1 MNIPRFF
8 VDRPIFAVV
17 LSVLMLIAGGLTLLK
32 LPLSEY
38 PQVTPPTVQV
48 TASYPG
54 ANPEVIAET
63 VAAPLE
69 QAINGVENML
79 YMSSQS
85 ATDGR
90 MTLTVAFQQGTDPD
104 MAQIQVQNR
113 VSRVL
118 PRLPQEVQRIG
129 VVTQKTSPDILMV
142 VHLVSPDDRY
152 DPLYLSNYAHLQVR
166 DQLARLPG
174 VGDVLVWGAGEYS
187 MRIWLD
193 PTKVAARGLTASDV
207 VATIQEQNVQVAAG
221 SVGQQPDASA
231 AFQITV
237 NTLGRLSKE
246 EQFGDIVVKT
256 GTDGQITRLRDIA
269 RIELGADS
277 YALRSL
283 LNGKPA
289 LAIQVIQS
297 PGANALDV
305 SSAIR
310 GAMEELQKGF
320 PEGIEYRIAY
330 DPTVFVEAS
339 LEAVV
344 VTLLEAIALVVLVV
358 VIFLQT
364 WRASIIP
371 LVAVPVSLVGTFAL
385 MYMFGFS
392 LNTLSL
398 FGLVLSIGIVVD
410 DAIVVVENAER
421 HIALGETPKEAAR
434 KAMDEVTGPI
444 IAITLVLSAVF
455 IPSAFLSGLQGE
467 FYRQFALTIAIST
480 ILSAINSLT
489 LSPALAGVLLKPHH
503 GDVKRDILTR
513 VIDALFGRFF
523 KLFNRFFDSAS
534 NAYVWTV
541 RRAVRLSVVVLLIY
555 AGLVGMTWMG
565 FQTVPIGFIPAQDKY
580 YLVGIAQLP
589 SGASLDRTE
598 AVVKKMSE
606 IALAEPGVES
616 VVAFPGLSVNGM
628 VNIPNAAV
636 MFTMLKPFDERKDPS
651 LSAFAIADRLM
662 GKFSQIPDGFAG
674 IFPPPPVPGLGSTG
688 GFKIQ
693 IEDRAGLGFD
703 ALAQAQGAVMG
714 KAMQTPE
721 LAGMLAGFQVNAPQI
736 QVDIDRVKAKSQ
748 GVSLNTIFETLQVNL
763 GSLYA
768 NDFNLFGRTYRVVV
782 QADAPFRTQPED
794 IGMLKVRNAAGEM
807 MPLSALLTIKHSSG
821 PDRVMHY
828 NGFPSVD
835 ISGSPAPGYS
845 FGQATAAMEKIAS
858 ETLPPGMAFEWTELA
873 YQEKQAGNTA
883 MYVFPLS
890 VLLAFLILAA
900 QYNCWSLPFAV
911 LLIAPMAL
919 LSAIVGVWFTG
930 GDNNIFTQIGFVV
943 LVGLAAKNAILIVE
957 FARAKEDEGVDPL
970 NAVLEAA
977 RLRLRPILMTSL
989 AFIAGVVPL
998 VIATGAGAEMRHVM
1012 GIAVF
1017 AGMLGVTLFGLV
1029 LTPVFYVLVRR
1040 MAIARERRSD
1050 SAAALESGVYA
1061 GVSEGRSEK
1070 G

>member
-79 YMSSQS
+79 YMSSQA

-90 MTLTVAFQQGTDPD
+90 MTLTIAFKQGTDPD

-113 VSRVL
+113 VSRAL
-118 PRLPQEVQRIG
+118 PRLPLEVQRIG

-152 DPLYLSNYAHLQVR
+152 DPLYLSNFAILQVR

-174 VGDVLVWGAGEYS
+174 VGDVILGGAGEYS

-193 PTKVAARGLTASDV
+193 PAKVAARGLTASDI
-207 VATIQEQNVQVAAG
+207 VAAIQEQNVQVAAG
-221 SVGQQPDASA
+221 SVGQQPEASA
-231 AFQITV
+231 AFQVTV
-237 NTLGRLSKE
+237 NTLGRLSSE
-246 EQFGDIVVKT
+246 EQFGEIVIKA
-256 GTDGQITRLRDIA
+256 GTDGQVTRLRDVA

-283 LNGKPA
+283 LDGKPA
-289 LAIQVIQS
+289 LAMQIIQS

-305 SSAIR
+305 SSAVR
-310 GAMEELQKGF
+310 TTMAEFQKGF

-330 DPTVFVEAS
+330 DPTVFVKAS

-344 VTLLEAIALVVLVV
+344 MTLLEAVVLVV
-358 VIFLQT
+358 IVVVLFLQT

-410 DAIVVVENAER
+410 DAIVVVENVER

-444 IAITLVLSAVF
+444 VAITSVLSAVF

-503 GDVKRDILTR
+503 GDVKRDLPTR
-513 VIDALFGRFF
+513 VIDFLFGWFF
-523 KLFNRFFDSAS
+523 RLFNRFFDGAS
-534 NAYVWTV
+534 NAYVWSV
-541 RRAVRLSVVVLLIY
+541 RRAARLSVLVLLVY
-555 AGLVGMTWMG
+555 AGLVGMTWVG
-565 FQTVPIGFIPAQDKY
+565 FQTVPNGFVPAQDKY

-589 SGASLDRTE
+589 TGASLDRTE

-651 LSAFAIADRLM
+651 LSAFAIAGKLM

-674 IFPPPPVPGLGSTG
+674 MFPPPPVPGLGSTG

-693 IEDRAGLGFD
+693 IEDRAGLGFE
-703 ALAQAQGAVMG
+703 ALAQAQGAIMG
-714 KAMQTPE
+714 RAMQTPE
-721 LAGMLAGFQVNAPQI
+721 LAGMLASFQVNAPQV

-748 GVSLNTIFETLQVNL
+748 GVPLNTIFETLQVNL

-768 NDFNLFGRTYRVVV
+768 NDFNRFGRTYRVMV
-782 QADAPFRTQPED
+782 QADAPFRMQPED
-794 IGMLKVRNAAGEM
+794 IGRLKVRNSAGDM
-807 MPLSALLTIKHSSG
+807 IPLSALLTIKHSSG

-828 NGFPSVD
+828 NGFPSAD

-845 FGQATAAMEKIAS
+845 FGQATAAMERIAS
-858 ETLPPGMAFEWTELA
+858 ETLPPGMAFEWTDLA

-883 MYVFPLS
+883 MFVFPLS

-900 QYNCWSLPFAV
+900 QYNSWSLPFAV

-919 LSAIVGVWFTG
+919 LSAIAGVWFTG

-970 NAVLEAA
+970 AAVLEAA
-977 RLRLRPILMTSL
+977 RLRLRPILITSL

-998 VIATGAGAEMRHVM
+998 VIATGAGAEMRHAM

-1017 AGMLGVTLFGLV
+1017 AGMLGVTLFGLL
-1029 LTPVFYVLVRR
+1029 LTPIFYVVVRR
-1040 MAIARERRSD
+1040 LAIRRDPSPQQ
-1050 SAAALESGVYA
+1050 ATKAHA
-1061 GVSEGRSEK
+1061 
-1070 G
+1070 

>member
-48 TASYPG
+48 TATYPG

-90 MTLTVAFQQGTDPD
+90 MTLTVTFQQGTNPD

-142 VHLVSPDDRY
+142 AHLVSPDERY
-152 DPLYLSNYAHLQVR
+152 DPLYLSNYALLQVR

-174 VGDVLVWGAGEYS
+174 VGDVVIWGAGEYS

-193 PTKVAARGLTASDV
+193 PAKVAARGLTASDV

-221 SVGQQPDASA
+221 SVGQQPDTSA
-231 AFQITV
+231 AFQVTV
-237 NTLGRLSKE
+237 NTLGRLSNE
-246 EQFGDIVVKT
+246 EQFGDIVVKA
-256 GTDGQITRLRDIA
+256 GADGQVTRLRDLA
-269 RIELGADS
+269 RIELGADA

-283 LNGKPA
+283 LDGKPA
-289 LAIQVIQS
+289 LAIQIIQS
-297 PGANALDV
+297 PGANALEV

-310 GAMEELQKGF
+310 DTMEELQKGF
-320 PEGIEYRIAY
+320 PESIEYRIAY

-344 VTLLEAIALVVLVV
+344 ITLLEAIVLVV
-358 VIFLQT
+358 IVVVLFLQT

-410 DAIVVVENAER
+410 DAIVVVENVER
-421 HIALGETPKEAAR
+421 HITLGETPKEAAR

-444 IAITLVLSAVF
+444 IAITSVLSAVF

-503 GDVKRDILTR
+503 GGVKRDLLTR
-513 VIDALFGRFF
+513 LIDFLFGWFF
-523 KLFNRFFDSAS
+523 RLFNRFFDSAS
-534 NAYVWTV
+534 NAYVRSV
-541 RRAVRLSVVVLLIY
+541 RRAVRFSGLVLLIY

-565 FQTVPIGFIPAQDKY
+565 FQAVPNGFVPAQDKY

-606 IALAEPGVES
+606 LALAEPGVES

-636 MFTMLKPFDERKDPS
+636 IFTMLKPFDQRKDPS
-651 LSAFAIADRLM
+651 LSAFAIAGRLM

-674 IFPPPPVPGLGSTG
+674 IFPPPPVPGLGATG
-688 GFKIQ
+688 GFKFQ
-693 IEDRAGLGFD
+693 IEDRAGLGFE
-703 ALAQAQGAVMG
+703 ALAQAQGAFMA

-721 LAGMLAGFQVNAPQI
+721 LAGMLASFQVNAPQV

-748 GVSLNTIFETLQVNL
+748 GVPLNTIFETLQVNL

-768 NDFNLFGRTYRVVV
+768 NDFNRFGRTYRVMV
-782 QADAPFRTQPED
+782 QADAKFRMQTED
-794 IGMLKVRNAAGEM
+794 IGRLKVRNAAGEM
-807 MPLSALLTIKHSSG
+807 IPLSALLTIKHSTG

-828 NGFPSVD
+828 NGFPSAD
-835 ISGSPAPGYS
+835 ISGGPAAGYS
-845 FGQATAAMEKIAS
+845 FGQATAAIEQIAS
-858 ETLPPGMAFEWTELA
+858 EILPPGMAFEWTDLA

-900 QYNCWSLPFAV
+900 QYNSWSLPFAV

-919 LSAIVGVWFTG
+919 LSAIAGVWFTG

-957 FARAKEDEGVDPL
+957 FARAKEDEGIDPL
-970 NAVLEAA
+970 KAVLEAA

-1040 MAIARERRSD
+1040 MAIARQKRSEPI
-1050 SAAALESGVYA
+1050 ALEPSVA
-1061 GVSEGRSEK
+1061 E
-1070 G
+1070 

>member
-17 LSVLMLIAGGLTLLK
+17 LSVLMLIGGGLTLLK

-69 QAINGVENML
+69 QVINGVDNML
-79 YMSSQS
+79 YMSSQA

-90 MTLTVAFQQGTDPD
+90 MTLTVTFQQGTDPD
-104 MAQIQVQNR
+104 MAQVQVQNR
-113 VSRVL
+113 VSRAL

-152 DPLYLSNYAHLQVR
+152 DPLYLSNFATLQVR
-166 DQLARLPG
+166 DQLARLSG

-193 PTKVAARGLTASDV
+193 PAKVAARGLTATDV
-207 VATIQEQNVQVAAG
+207 VAAIQEQNAQVAAG

-231 AFQITV
+231 ALQVTV
-237 NTLGRLSKE
+237 NTLGRLSTE

-256 GTDGQITRLRDIA
+256 GADGQITRLRDVS

-283 LNGKPA
+283 LDGKPA
-289 LAIQVIQS
+289 LALQIIQS

-305 SSAIR
+305 ASAIR
-310 GAMEELQKGF
+310 STMEELQKGF

-330 DPTVFVEAS
+330 DPTVFVKAS

-344 VTLLEAIALVVLVV
+344 VTLLEAIVLVV
-358 VIFLQT
+358 IVVVLFLQT

-371 LVAVPVSLVGTFAL
+371 LVAVPVSLVGTFAF

-410 DAIVVVENAER
+410 DAIVVVENVER

-444 IAITLVLSAVF
+444 IAITSVLSAVF

-480 ILSAINSLT
+480 ILSAVNSLT
-489 LSPALAGVLLKPHH
+489 LSPALAAVLLKPHH
-503 GDVKRDILTR
+503 GETKRDLLTR
-513 VIDALFGRFF
+513 VIDRLFGWFF
-523 KLFNRFFDSAS
+523 RLFNRFFDRAS
-534 NAYVWTV
+534 NAYVWSV
-541 RRAVRLSVVVLLIY
+541 RRAVRFSVIVLLGY
-555 AGLVGMTWMG
+555 AGLVGMTWLG
-565 FQTVPIGFIPAQDKY
+565 FQTVPNGFVPAQDKY

-589 SGASLDRTE
+589 TGASLDRTE
-598 AVVKKMSE
+598 AVVKTMSE

-636 MFTMLKPFDERKDPS
+636 IFTMLKPFDERKDPS
-651 LSAFAIADRLM
+651 LSAFAIAGRLM

-674 IFPPPPVPGLGSTG
+674 IFPPPPVPGLGATG

-693 IEDRAGLGFD
+693 IEDRAGLGFE

-721 LAGMLAGFQVNAPQI
+721 LAGMLASFQVNAPQV

-748 GVSLNTIFETLQVNL
+748 GVPLNTIFETLQVNL

-768 NDFNLFGRTYRVVV
+768 NDFNRFGRTYRVMV
-782 QADAPFRTQPED
+782 QADAPFRMQPED
-794 IGMLKVRNAAGEM
+794 IGRLKVRNAAGQM
-807 MPLSALLTIKHSSG
+807 IPLSALLTITHSSG

-828 NGFPSVD
+828 NSFPSAD
-835 ISGSPAPGYS
+835 ISGTPAPGYS
-845 FGQATAAMEKIAS
+845 FGQATAAIERIAS

-900 QYNCWSLPFAV
+900 QYNSWSLPFAV

-919 LSAIVGVWFTG
+919 LSAIAGVWFTG

-1029 LTPVFYVLVRR
+1029 LTPVFYVIVRR
-1040 MAIARERRSD
+1040 MAISREQRSNP
-1050 SAAALESGVYA
+1050 SPALDTPV
-1061 GVSEGRSEK
+1061 
-1070 G
+1070 

>member
-17 LSVLMLIAGGLTLLK
+17 LSVLMLIGGGLTLLK

-54 ANPEVIAET
+54 ASPEVIAET

-69 QAINGVENML
+69 QVINGVENML
-79 YMSSQS
+79 YMSSQA

-90 MTLTVAFQQGTDPD
+90 MTLTVTFQQGTDPD

-113 VSRVL
+113 VSRAL

-152 DPLYLSNYAHLQVR
+152 DPLYLSNFATLQVR
-166 DQLARLPG
+166 DQLARLSG

-187 MRIWLD
+187 MRVWLD
-193 PTKVAARGLTASDV
+193 PAKVAARGLTASDV
-207 VATIQEQNVQVAAG
+207 VAAIREQNAQVAAG

-231 AFQITV
+231 AFQVTV
-237 NTLGRLSKE
+237 NTLGRLSSE

-256 GTDGQITRLRDIA
+256 GSDGQITRLRDIA
-269 RIELGADS
+269 RIELGADA

-283 LNGKPA
+283 LDGKPA
-289 LAIQVIQS
+289 LAMQIVQS

-305 SSAIR
+305 ASAVR
-310 GAMEELQKGF
+310 STMEELQKGF

-330 DPTVFVEAS
+330 DPTVFVKAS

-344 VTLLEAIALVVLVV
+344 MTLLEAIVLVV
-358 VIFLQT
+358 IVVVLFLQT

-371 LVAVPVSLVGTFAL
+371 LVAVPISLVGTFAL

-410 DAIVVVENAER
+410 DAIVVVENVER

-444 IAITLVLSAVF
+444 VAITSVLSAVF

-480 ILSAINSLT
+480 ILSAVNSLT

-503 GDVKRDILTR
+503 GEVKRDLLTR
-513 VIDALFGRFF
+513 VIDGLFGWFF
-523 KLFNRFFDSAS
+523 RLFNRFFDTAS
-534 NAYVWTV
+534 NAYVWSV
-541 RRAVRLSVVVLLIY
+541 RRALRVSSLVLIVY
-555 AGLVGMTWMG
+555 VGLLGLTWMG
-565 FQTVPIGFIPAQDKY
+565 FQSVPSGFVPAQDKY

-589 SGASLDRTE
+589 TGASLDRTE
-598 AVVKKMSE
+598 AVVKEMSE

-651 LSAFAIADRLM
+651 MSAFAIAGRLM
-662 GKFSQIPDGFAG
+662 GRFSQIPDGFAG

-688 GFKIQ
+688 GFKLQ
-693 IEDRAGLGFD
+693 IEDRAGLGFEE
-703 ALAQAQGAVMG
+703 LAKAQGAIMA
-714 KAMQTPE
+714 KAMQAPE
-721 LAGMLAGFQVNAPQI
+721 LAGMLASFQVNAPQV

-748 GVSLNTIFETLQVNL
+748 GVPLNTIFETLQVNL

-768 NDFNLFGRTYRVVV
+768 NDFNRFGRTYRVVV
-782 QADAPFRTQPED
+782 QADAPFRMQPED
-794 IGMLKVRNAAGEM
+794 IGRLKVRNATGEM
-807 MPLSALLTIKHSSG
+807 IPLSALLTIEHSSG

-828 NGFPSVD
+828 NSFPSAD
-835 ISGSPAPGYS
+835 ISGGPAPGYS
-845 FGQATAAMEKIAS
+845 FGQATAAIERIIT

-883 MYVFPLS
+883 MYIFPLS

-900 QYNCWSLPFAV
+900 QYNSWSLPFAV

-919 LSAIVGVWFTG
+919 LSAIAGVWLTG

-957 FARAKEDEGVDPL
+957 FARAKDDEGVDPL

-1017 AGMLGVTLFGLV
+1017 AGMLGVTLFGLL
-1029 LTPVFYVLVRR
+1029 LTPVFYVVVRKFATR
-1040 MAIARERRSD
+1040 RERRMST
-1050 SAAALESGVYA
+1050 
-1061 GVSEGRSEK
+1061 EGAVLK
-1070 G
+1070 QQP

>member
-17 LSVLMLIAGGLTLLK
+17 LSVLMLIGGGLTLLK

-54 ANPEVIAET
+54 ASPEVIAET

-69 QAINGVENML
+69 QVINGVENML
-79 YMSSQS
+79 YMSSQA

-90 MTLTVAFQQGTDPD
+90 MTLTVTFQQGTDPD
-104 MAQIQVQNR
+104 MAQVQVQNR
-113 VSRVL
+113 VSRAL

-142 VHLVSPDDRY
+142 VHLVSPDNRH
-152 DPLYLSNYAHLQVR
+152 DPLYLSNFATLQVR
-166 DQLARLPG
+166 DQLARLSG

-187 MRIWLD
+187 MRVWLD
-193 PTKVAARGLTASDV
+193 PAKVAARGLTASDV
-207 VATIQEQNVQVAAG
+207 VAAIQEQNAQVAAG
-221 SVGQQPDASA
+221 SIGQQPDASA
-231 AFQITV
+231 AFQVTV
-237 NTLGRLSKE
+237 NTLGRLSNE

-256 GTDGQITRLRDIA
+256 GGDGQITRLRDIA
-269 RIELGADS
+269 RIELGADA

-283 LNGKPA
+283 LDGKPA
-289 LAIQVIQS
+289 LAMQIVQS

-305 SSAIR
+305 ASAVR
-310 GAMEELQKGF
+310 NTMEELQKGF
-320 PEGIEYRIAY
+320 PEDIEYRIAY
-330 DPTVFVEAS
+330 DPTVFVKAS

-344 VTLLEAIALVVLVV
+344 ITLLEAIVLVV
-358 VIFLQT
+358 VVVVLFLQT

-410 DAIVVVENAER
+410 DAIVVIENVER

-444 IAITLVLSAVF
+444 IAITSVLSAVF

-480 ILSAINSLT
+480 IFSAINSLT
-489 LSPALAGVLLKPHH
+489 LSPALAGVLLEPHH
-503 GDVKRDILTR
+503 GEVKRDLLTR
-513 VIDALFGRFF
+513 VIDGLFGWFF
-523 KLFNRFFDSAS
+523 RLFNRFFDTAS
-534 NAYVWTV
+534 NAYVWSV
-541 RRAVRLSVVVLLIY
+541 RRAVRLSALVLLVY
-555 AGLVGMTWMG
+555 AGLLGMTWMG
-565 FQTVPIGFIPAQDKY
+565 FQTVPSGFVPAQDKY

-589 SGASLDRTE
+589 TGASLDRTE

-651 LSAFAIADRLM
+651 LSAFAIAGRLM

-674 IFPPPPVPGLGSTG
+674 IFPPPPVPGLGTTG

-693 IEDRAGLGFD
+693 IEDRAGLGFE
-703 ALAQAQGAVMG
+703 ALAETQGAIMA
-714 KAMQTPE
+714 KAMQAPE
-721 LAGMLAGFQVNAPQI
+721 LAGMLASFQVNAPQV

-748 GVSLNTIFETLQVNL
+748 GVPLNTIFETLQVNL

-768 NDFNLFGRTYRVVV
+768 NDFNRFGRTYRVVV
-782 QADAPFRTQPED
+782 QADAPFRMQPED
-794 IGMLKVRNAAGEM
+794 IGRLKVRNATGEM
-807 MPLSALLTIKHSSG
+807 IPLSALLTIKHSSG

-828 NGFPSVD
+828 NSFPSTD
-835 ISGSPAPGYS
+835 ISGGPAPGYS
-845 FGQATAAMEKIAS
+845 FGQATAAIERIMK
-858 ETLPPGMAFEWTELA
+858 ETLPSGMAFEWTDLA

-883 MYVFPLS
+883 MYIFPLS

-900 QYNCWSLPFAV
+900 QYNSWSLPFAV

-919 LSAIVGVWFTG
+919 LSATVGVWLTG

-1017 AGMLGVTLFGLV
+1017 AGMLGVTLFGLL
-1029 LTPVFYVLVRR
+1029 LTPVFYVVVRKFATR
-1040 MAIARERRSD
+1040 HDRRKSIKETVVEQR
-1050 SAAALESGVYA
+1050 L
-1061 GVSEGRSEK
+1061 
-1070 G
+1070 